1 METAVL
7 DMGQAEEQSDLQ
19 LLEEQFAAAQQ
30 EIVDLDQSALV
41 ALKSLDNKDGRPDDS
56 FDIERYRKLKRKRQA
71 NLPII
76 EQKLLAERIRHLQ
89 AQREKLQKELAQI
102 EPAQRQT
109 KAHVI
114 QAEELLRQALE
125 AHNKLDFRAASIENS
140 LAISFEE
147 LRANQRRSQ
156 EVIKALTGLAHD
168 DGPSNTDNLLIR
180 N

>member
-1 METAVL
+1 MSEL
-7 DMGQAEEQSDLQ
+7 EILEQNYES
-19 LLEEQFAAAQQ
+19 AKQ

-41 ALKSLDNKDGRPDDS
+41 ALKSLNDKTSSGE
-56 FDIERYRKLKRKRQA
+56 FDIERYRDLKRKLQA
-71 NLPII
+71 RLPIL
-76 EQKLLAERIRHLQ
+76 EQKLLGERIRHLQ
-89 AQREKLQKELAQI
+89 AQREELQRELADIQP
-102 EPAQRQT
+102 EQVKT

-156 EVIKALTGLAHD
+156 EVIKALTGLVHD

-180 N
+180 